1 MVEARGLA
9 NSATKTVI
17 ALSRG
22 SKIKTYRTCAPM
34 WNTRPV
40 WPPSQN
46 LSANRTRLAGAGGWP
61 RRGAALSLIWRW
73 RWRGVLEGELAEA
86 SGPALLHIGGPSST
100 LSALRLTTR
109 GTRWLSRWPRGR
121 GRPGSCPHGA

>member
-40 WPPSQN
+40 WPPGQN
-46 LSANRTRLAGAGGWP
+46 LSANGTRLAEAGGWP
-61 RRGAALSLIWRW
+61 RRGAALRLI
-73 RWRGVLEGELAEA
+73 
-86 SGPALLHIGGPSST
+86 
-100 LSALRLTTR
+100 
-109 GTRWLSRWPRGR
+109 
-121 GRPGSCPHGA
+121 